1 MLDSIGVLDVEYF
14 TIDGDHF
21 LTVANHYNGW
31 SYKQDSVVYRWE
43 AGIFKEFQRIPT
55 KGVRNAHYFTINT
68 RKFMLF
74 TNNMYG
80 SNEVSIYEWKNKKFG
95 NKIQDIQITYPQ
107 NRCSTFTIY
116 KMSYIAC
123 GMRSVS
129 ADAVTVRKWSGKQ
142 FESFQALHSSY
153 VRGRPHIIHS
163 NSSVYLAI
171 AKFRNYGN
179 NLDIDSFIY
188 RWNGSKFVQH
198 RSIPTHGARGWD
210 SFTAAAG
217 EVFLVV
223 AISYTPSGARY
234 NVPSAV
240 YKMADNMFD
249 LYQKLPTT
257 WTEYV
262 HAFTHKGKNYPA
274 VVNYSDRNRKNL
286 NSQVYVWN

>member
-1 MLDSIGVLDVEYF
+1 MYVLEQNKFTLNQTLDSIGVLDVEYF

-80 SNEVSIYEWKNKKFG
+80 SNKVSIYEWKNKKFG
-95 NKIQDIQITYPQ
+95 NKIQDIQITYPL

-153 VRGRPHIIHS
+153 VRGRPHIIHA

-171 AKFRNYGN
+171 ANFRNSGN

-198 RSIPTHGARGWD
+198 RSIPTHGARGW
-210 SFTAAAG
+210 G
-217 EVFLVV
+217 FLHGRCWR
-223 AISYTPSGARY
+223 S
-234 NVPSAV
+234 VPRR
-240 YKMADNMFD
+240 
-249 LYQKLPTT
+249 
-257 WTEYV
+257 
-262 HAFTHKGKNYPA
+262 G
-274 VVNYSDRNRKNL
+274 
-286 NSQVYVWN
+286 